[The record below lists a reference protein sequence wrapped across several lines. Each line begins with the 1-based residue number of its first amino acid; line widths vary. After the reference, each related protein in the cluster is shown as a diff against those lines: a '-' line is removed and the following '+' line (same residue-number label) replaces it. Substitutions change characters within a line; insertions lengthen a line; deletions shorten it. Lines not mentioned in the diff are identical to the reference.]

1 MNDEQLKELIERVCS
16 EYHGQ
21 LDHLYQAVGLLV
33 VGQLYG
39 WRVMRLISTRPNW
52 RKASALFGDLKTLMP
67 ERGPLAHKSIG
78 LKISDDLGHYWEI
91 IQGW

>member
-39 WRVMRLISTRPNW
+39 WRVMRLISTAPIGG
-52 RKASALFGDLKTLMP
+52 KHPHS
-67 ERGPLAHKSIG
+67 LA
-78 LKISDDLGHYWEI
+78 ISRH
-91 IQGW
+91 